1 MKILHFIYDH
11 LNNPWVGGGGAVRV
25 YEIYRRLA
33 EKGYKITVISGNFP
47 GASDYKINDNFEY
60 KFIGSQKNYI
70 ISTFSYAFMAW
81 KLLKASYKDY
91 DIIIEDFAPWN
102 PIFSYKLQ
110 HKKRVVLQIQNYIG
124 REILRKYYM
133 LGVPFYTIERIYPKK
148 FSKVIVLS
156 EVMNERWHIKGRVIP
171 QGIDRIAEYAGLGR
185 YIAFLGRID
194 ISQKGL
200 DLLVEALKGGKNM
213 EVLVAGDGKDR
224 EKFLKI
230 IKDAPN
236 IRYIGK
242 VSGEEKYNF
251 IKNAKFLIVPSRF
264 EGQGIVVLESAS
276 MGKPVIVS
284 DIPELR
290 YAVDAGFGLSFKK
303 EDPKDLKAKVDL
315 LLNDEKLLLQM
326 GRRGIEYAKN
336 FTWDRIAQMYEAYL
350 LEVTK

>member
-33 EKGYKITVISGNFP
+33 EKGHKITVISGNFP

-60 KFIGSQKNYI
+60 KFVGSKKNYI
-70 ISTFSYAFMAW
+70 ISTFSYAFIAQ
-81 KLLKASYKDY
+81 KLLKALYKDY
-91 DIIIEDFAPWN
+91 DVLIEDFAPWN
-102 PIFSYKLQ
+102 PVFSYKLQ
-110 HKKRVVLQIQNYIG
+110 HKKRVILQIQNYIG
-124 REILRKYYM
+124 GEMLKKYSI
-133 LGVPFYTIERIYPKK
+133 LGVPFYIIERFYPKR
-148 FSKVIVLS
+148 FDKVIVISDVL
-156 EVMNERWHIKGRVIP
+156 NERWYIKGKVIP
-171 QGIDRIAEYAGLGR
+171 QGIDCITEYVSLGR

-200 DLLVEALKGGKNM
+200 DLLVEALKGSKNI

-230 IKDAPN
+230 IKDAPH
-236 IRYIGK
+236 IRYVGK

-284 DIPELR
+284 DIPELK
-290 YAVDAGFGLSFKK
+290 YAVYAGFGLSFKK
-303 EDPKDLKAKVDL
+303 EDPKDLKAKVEL
-315 LLNDEKLLLQM
+315 LLNDEKLLFQM

-336 FTWDRIAQMYEAYL
+336 FTW
-350 LEVTK
+350 VG